1 MEQFISEHGGVIVSG
16 IVTIALLGII
26 MTVILAVGN
35 MDAYEISKIIG
46 DSSGSIFRRTWGKYY
61 IRINRAGY
69 GSDHNSGNKQR
80 HC

>member
-1 MEQFISEHGGVIVSG
+1 MEQFISEHGGV

-46 DSSGSIFRRTWGKYY
+46 G
-61 IRINRAGY
+61 
-69 GSDHNSGNKQR
+69 
-80 HC
+80 

>member
-26 MTVILAVGN
+26 MTVILATGN

-46 DSSGSIFRRTWGKYY
+46 G
-61 IRINRAGY
+61 
-69 GSDHNSGNKQR
+69 Q
-80 HC
+80 

>member
-26 MTVILAVGN
+26 MTVILAVEN

-46 DSSGSIFRRTWGKYY
+46 G
-61 IRINRAGY
+61 
-69 GSDHNSGNKQR
+69 
-80 HC
+80 

>member
-16 IVTIALLGII
+16 IVTIALLGTI

-46 DSSGSIFRRTWGKYY
+46 GCGKSSIFRTGL
-61 IRINRAGY
+61 
-69 GSDHNSGNKQR
+69 SGLGFCKSTKDLESVN
-80 HC
+80 

>member
-16 IVTIALLGII
+16 IVTIALLGTI

-46 DSSGSIFRRTWGKYY
+46 G
-61 IRINRAGY
+61 
-69 GSDHNSGNKQR
+69 Q
-80 HC
+80 

>member
-16 IVTIALLGII
+16 IVTI

-46 DSSGSIFRRTWGKYY
+46 G
-61 IRINRAGY
+61 
-69 GSDHNSGNKQR
+69 
-80 HC
+80 

>member
-1 MEQFISEHGGVIVSG
+1 MRKKQGGYYGTVYIR

-46 DSSGSIFRRTWGKYY
+46 G
-61 IRINRAGY
+61 
-69 GSDHNSGNKQR
+69 
-80 HC
+80 